1 MFERIKNSADW
12 QCPNCK
18 TCALCHKRDG
28 DIPEELLICCTCDR
42 GFHRMCVH
50 VADLTASLWNCT
62 ECERRQERAANPDQ
76 ESVQSAAPPD
86 NRLRQVTPLPVP
98 VTAASPVRHPL
109 SPARDSDSG
118 SDTESDSPTASPQ
131 PSPDWPAGRDMPVAN
146 QLLDG
151 LSRFFTPS
159 NKRKSRNSLIAAD
172 HSDPGAGTQSD
183 ECAGRRT
190 PDEDGKQ
197 LQVSNQLPH
206 VRAHS
211 PVPEQRRRKSSRYGK
226 QDLEAQSAQNSQPDK
241 ENETEAVVV
250 KNERSKRQKRASAP
264 AAPVTASVDE
274 PAKRRRTVVAKQPPA
289 SPLESQEKSRNTRS
303 RRRPSATPERQMQL
317 TAYGFTKGPAA
328 ESRTPASAKA
338 VPATSANKCKTSSV
352 RAAAKGPALSPP
364 LKTLPT
370 GVTEVDRKLF
380 TEATQVAEKQFSKH
394 IITPLKEKSDQEE
407 QRPLVL
413 VTPSGTS
420 SPGSVTTTLRCPA
433 SIQFGSHEIDTWYSS
448 PYPQEYARL
457 HKLFIC
463 EFCLKYMKSRSILQ
477 RHVVS
482 NVY

>member
-1 MFERIKNSADW
+1 MCD
-12 QCPNCK
+12 
-18 TCALCHKRDG
+18 KRDG
-28 DIPEELLICCTCDR
+28 DIPEELVICSTCDR
-42 GFHRMCVH
+42 GFHRMCVD
-50 VADLTASLWNCT
+50 VPSDLIGSRWNCT
-62 ECERRQERAANPDQ
+62 ACERRQERVADLVV
-76 ESVQSAAPPD
+76 ESVHSAPPD
-86 NRLRQVTPLPVP
+86 NNNDDDDRLQRQVTPLAAQPVP
-98 VTAASPVRHPL
+98 PL
-109 SPARDSDSG
+109 SPSRSSSDS
-118 SDTESDSPTASPQ
+118 STESDSPAASPQ
-131 PSPDWPAGRDMPVAN
+131 PPDWPNAGREMPVAN

-151 LSRFFTPS
+151 LSRFFTPT

-172 HSDPGAGTQSD
+172 HSEPAAVSE
-183 ECAGRRT
+183 ECAGRLT

-211 PVPEQRRRKSSRYGK
+211 PVPEQRRRKSSRCGNH
-226 QDLEAQSAQNSQPDK
+226 EAQSTHSSQPDK
-241 ENETEAVVV
+241 ENEKDVAVAV
-250 KNERSKRQKRASAP
+250 KNERSKRPKRASAP
-264 AAPVTASVDE
+264 AAAVTAAADL
-274 PAKRRRTVVAKQPPA
+274 PAKRRRTVVPKQPPA

-303 RRRPSATPERQMQL
+303 RRRPSATPDGQL
-317 TAYGFTKGPAA
+317 PLTSFGFTKGSAA
-328 ESRTPASAKA
+328 ETRTPVTKVTTAAA
-338 VPATSANKCKTSSV
+338 ANKCKTSAV
-352 RAAAKGPALSPP
+352 KAAAKGPALSPP

-370 GVTEVDRKLF
+370 GVSEVDRKLF
-380 TEATQVAEKQFSKH
+380 DEALQVAEKQFSKH
-394 IITPLKEKSDQEE
+394 IITPLKEKSEQEE
-407 QRPLVL
+407 QRPVTLL

-482 NVY
+482 NVIDVYYLCQ